1 MSEAS
6 EEVEEANGVRKIRLR
21 TELTFYP
28 LVDDGDLA
36 GFDEDDELSEDD
48 LGKILAR
55 THLIE
60 TNRDIEEIDS
70 FNTMIRQIEQQSNVQ
85 LDLIGGGN
93 NEEGETVLVFE
104 IVDYEVDDLV
114 SANSLLDRVH
124 SKISEWYSEIPN
136 EKVDT
141 RKVSQ

>member
-1 MSEAS
+1 MSKVS
-6 EEVEEANGVRKIRLR
+6 EEVEEDSGVRKIRLR

-28 LVDDGDLA
+28 LVEDGDLA
-36 GFDEDDELSEDD
+36 GFDEGDELEEDD
-48 LGKILAR
+48 LGKILER

-60 TNRDIEEIDS
+60 TNRDLEEIDS
-70 FNTMIRQIEQQSNVQ
+70 FNTMIRQVEQQSNVQ

-93 NEEGETVLVFE
+93 NDEGETVLVFE

-124 SKISEWYSEIPN
+124 SKITEWYSE
-136 EKVDT
+136 K
-141 RKVSQ
+141 